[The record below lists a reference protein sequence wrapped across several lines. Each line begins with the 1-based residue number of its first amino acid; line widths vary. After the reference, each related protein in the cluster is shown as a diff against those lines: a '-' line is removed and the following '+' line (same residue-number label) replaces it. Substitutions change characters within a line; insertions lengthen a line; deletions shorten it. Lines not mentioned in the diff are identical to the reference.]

1 MSESSPAAC
10 RLAILDRTDFCF
22 LLTALLNIDSALT
35 LISFAGRDD
44 SDGFFFAIFILRARY
59 LNNQQHSRLCGSN
72 SVPSLFASHDA
83 ILAEKASSGHTLG
96 ACPFGRHFIEESF
109 ILANPGHPSELPYQ
123 LQPLEI
129 LIRPMRLELDHRPQ
143 RLDFECLARPVE

>member
-1 MSESSPAAC
+1 V
-10 RLAILDRTDFCF
+10 
-22 LLTALLNIDSALT
+22 
-35 LISFAGRDD
+35 
-44 SDGFFFAIFILRARY
+44 
-59 LNNQQHSRLCGSN
+59 NNQQHSRLCGSN
-72 SVPSLFASHDA
+72 SVSSLFACHDA
-83 ILAEKASSGHTLG
+83 ILAGKASSGHTLG

-143 RLDFECLARPVE
+143 RLYFKCLAWPVKRNRHPPPVGMEVELMRARLTVQDKAVSGEGRDQLASRQAAQV